1 MPEQFGIAP
10 DFRNVELT
18 QKPGFFT
25 SSLGFQLSI
34 VDQKPGFFRG
44 RA

>member
-10 DFRNVELT
+10 DFRSVGLT

-25 SSLGFQLSI
+25 RYVGFQLSI